1 NGVRDAMEAGV
12 LAGYRMVDVKTT
24 LVGGSFDEA
33 DSAEMAYR
41 IAATMAVKD
50 GSRKAEPTLLE
61 PIMKLEVVVPDEY
74 MGDIIS
80 DINSRRGK
88 IDGIDMQGQL
98 RVIDAHVPLSEV
110 FGYATGVRSLS
121 QGRAS
126 HTLQFSHYDQVP
138 KTITDTIVARLMGR
152 LH

>member
-1 NGVRDAMEAGV
+1 
-12 LAGYRMVDVKTT
+12 
-24 LVGGSFDEA
+24 
-33 DSAEMAYR
+33 
-41 IAATMAVKD
+41 
-50 GSRKAEPTLLE
+50 
-61 PIMKLEVVVPDEY
+61 MKLEVVVPDEY

-138 KTITDTIVARLMGR
+138 KTITDTIVARLTGR
-152 LH
+152 LY